1 MNEVVLAVKDVSFR
15 YGSQVVLDKVSFQL
29 RKGEMLGLVG
39 PNGSGKSTLLKVI
52 LGLLPGQQGTVSWFG
67 EPLHKMRDRWKIGYV
82 SQKANSFNS
91 GFPATVQEVILMG
104 LTGKL
109 GLFRRPGKAEKE
121 KVKEA
126 ITRVGLAGLENR
138 NIGRLSGGQQ
148 QRVFIARA
156 LVSEPEVLI
165 LDEPTVGVDARSEEE
180 FYQLLQSLNKEK
192 NISLILVTHDMGVV
206 SKKMQSIACLN
217 HQLHFHGNAEEFE
230 RLRPEILLRSYGH
243 DVHVLQHGH

>member
-1 MNEVVLAVKDVSFR
+1 MSEIVLDVQGVSFL
-15 YGSQVVLDKVSFQL
+15 YGHQKVLDNITFKL
-29 RKGEMLGLVG
+29 RRGEMLGLVG

-52 LGLLPGQQGTVSWFG
+52 LGLLPLQNGSISWFG
-67 EPLHKMRDRWKIGYV
+67 SPLQRLHERWRIGYV

-91 GFPATVQEVILMG
+91 GFPATVEEVVMMG
-104 LTGKL
+104 LTGKM
-109 GLFRRPGKAEKE
+109 GYFRRPGKAEKE
-121 KVKEA
+121 KVSKA
-126 ITRVGLAGLENR
+126 IALVGLTGFEKR

-156 LVSEPEVLI
+156 LVSDPEVLI

-180 FYQLLQSLNKEK
+180 FYNLLQSLNKEK

-217 HQLHFHGNAEEFE
+217 HQLHFHGDAEEFE

-243 DVHVLQHGH
+243 DVHVLHHSH

>member
-1 MNEVVLAVKDVSFR
+1 MNDIVLAVKDISFR
-15 YGSQVVLDKVSFQL
+15 YGSQIVLDNVSFQL

-52 LGLLPGQQGTVSWFG
+52 LGLVPGQNGTVSWFG
-67 EPLHKMRDRWKIGYV
+67 EPLQKMKDRWKIGYV

-104 LTGKL
+104 LTGKI
-109 GLFRRPGKAEKE
+109 GLFHRPGKVEKE
-121 KVKEA
+121 KVSEA
-126 ITRVGLAGLENR
+126 IARVGLTGLENR

-156 LVSEPEVLI
+156 LVSDPEVLI

-180 FYQLLQSLNKEK
+180 FYQLLQSLNEEK

-230 RLRPEILLRSYGH
+230 RRRPEILLRSYGH
-243 DVHVLQHGH
+243 DVHVLHHGH